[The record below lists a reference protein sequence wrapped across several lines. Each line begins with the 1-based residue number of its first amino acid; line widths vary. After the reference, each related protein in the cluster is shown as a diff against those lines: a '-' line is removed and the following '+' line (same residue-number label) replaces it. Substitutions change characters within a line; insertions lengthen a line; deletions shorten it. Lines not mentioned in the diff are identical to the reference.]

1 MALEEIIFPN
11 NIREIR
17 IASKIKMTELAK
29 KVGLSLSAISKI
41 EKGVRRVNQEQ
52 LLKISNILN
61 CKLSDIFIHSSDEMA
76 DIWKNEIKRR
86 LKNNENNGLK
96 VFGIAI
102 RNIRESLDKTI
113 AETAKDAKMTLSVY
127 HKLEKGQREIYKDE
141 LEPLAKAFKLTS
153 KELFDKVANLY
164 KSGAISKQIE
174 KTQEKNK
181 SLLEPKESKSSVNS
195 KDSLYATTLYDNA
208 RSKLVPVF
216 GNPNDETII
225 FQKSD
230 SKLIL
235 SDFKNSN
242 NMYAVIPNVKRTHN
256 FLPKNSIVFIDITKK
271 AEIGDLALFI
281 EDDFIKMKP
290 EDLSSA
296 QIAVLKKD
304 LNGFYGNIFSPDEK
318 VRGKTIH
325 KIVSITMK

>member
-11 NIREIR
+11 NIRNIR

-29 KVGLSLSAISKI
+29 EVGLSLSAISKI

-52 LLKISNILN
+52 LLKISNILK
-61 CKLSDIFIHSSDEMA
+61 CKLSDIFIHKSDEMA
-76 DIWKNEIKRR
+76 DRWKDEIKRR

-102 RNIRESLDKTI
+102 RNIRESLGKTI

-141 LEPLAKAFKLTS
+141 LEPLAIALKLTS

-164 KSGAISKQIE
+164 KSGAISKQLE
-174 KTQEKNK
+174 KTKEKNK
-181 SLLEPKESKSSVNS
+181 SLLEPKASQSFVNS

-208 RSKLVPVF
+208 RLKLVPVF
-216 GNPNDETII
+216 GTPDDKGIT

-235 SDFKNSN
+235 SEFKNSS
-242 NMYAVIPNVKRTHN
+242 NMYAVIPNIKRTHN
-256 FLPKNSIVFIDITKK
+256 FLSENSIVFIDVTKK
-271 AEIGDLALFI
+271 VNIGDLAIFI
-281 EDDFIKMKP
+281 DEDFTKMKP
-290 EDLSSA
+290 DSIA
-296 QIAVLKKD
+296 NAYIAVVKKD
-304 LNGFYGNIFSPDEK
+304 SNGFYGNIFSPDEK
-318 VRGKTIH
+318 VFGKTIH
-325 KIVSITMK
+325 KIVAITMK